1 MSKEDEILE
10 QLKAIERAIQKMN
23 TEMQVHLKA
32 VAEAVLENRV

>member
-23 TEMQVHLKA
+23 AEMQMHLKA
-32 VAEAVLENRV
+32 VAEAVLENRL

>member
-10 QLKAIERAIQKMN
+10 QKAIERAIQKLN

-32 VAEAVLENRV
+32 VAEAVLENRL